1 MLPLIQR
8 EIVERK
14 HWISEEEFVNMITNG
29 TMLRSYEDLIKP
41 VKVLAAIKTA
51 YETGEKVEIQE

>member
-1 MLPLIQR
+1 MQEVTLDDIFF
-8 EIVERK
+8 VECK
-14 HWISEEEFVNMITNG
+14 EFVEMITNG

-41 VKVLAAIKTA
+41 VKMLQAIKTA